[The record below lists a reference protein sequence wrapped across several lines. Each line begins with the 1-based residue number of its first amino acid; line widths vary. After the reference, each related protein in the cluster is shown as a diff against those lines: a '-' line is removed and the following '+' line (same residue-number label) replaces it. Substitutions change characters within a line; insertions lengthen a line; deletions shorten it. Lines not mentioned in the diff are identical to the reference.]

1 MNSGRKITINFTKN
15 ELLIYEIRVVDLK
28 AGKQCHIY
36 DLGRELVYESG
47 LSKPGQSELQ
57 YRETTLHQV

>member
-1 MNSGRKITINFTKN
+1 MLTRS